1 MTNESL
7 RVRLTDELDELNDK
21 IYKLSHF
28 IATIPYKDIEHG
40 MSNPVRLLED
50 QLNAMYDYKKAL
62 ERRIVFAEEYDTYF
76 G

>member
-28 IATIPYKDIEHG
+28 VATIPYRNVEREIV
-40 MSNPVRLLED
+40 NPVQLLED
-50 QLNAMYDYKKAL
+50 QLNAMYDYRKAL
-62 ERRIVFAEEYDTYF
+62 ERRIAYAEEYDAYF